1 MKFRPEI
8 YGMIAVTGLL
18 TGCMSYPPAE
28 KAVTLQQF
36 DSASEAAGQKR
47 AAAFANGFAQAL
59 KNGDFSLWQTQMP
72 EHVKS
77 RVDAGIFARMRE
89 ELTGMFGEFESGRY
103 LGSLQNRDLRDHLWV
118 LRFKKDGNVREIIYL
133 VRIFRNEK
141 GLPEISG
148 FGVKRSL

>member
-59 KNGDFSLWQTQMP
+59 KNGDFCG
-72 EHVKS
+72 KYI
-77 RVDAGIFARMRE
+77 AGI
-89 ELTGMFGEFESGRY
+89 G
-103 LGSLQNRDLRDHLWV
+103 
-118 LRFKKDGNVREIIYL
+118 
-133 VRIFRNEK
+133 K
-141 GLPEISG
+141 GHPAAGKSAA
-148 FGVKRSL
+148 